1 MKKTTKD
8 FKSHALY
15 FFLYCPLGA
24 MTPLIGQYLNSIGF
38 SGTQVGVVTS
48 MGTASAVLFGLLW
61 GRVYSNTQ
69 SKRRLIAAMFL
80 AAGIFSILTL
90 STKVFFT
97 YVTIYAAMYAF
108 QGPVYGLCDSLVIAN
123 GDNFSKVRSFGAV
136 GFSAAVYITG
146 SYAEAH
152 GLKSIFYIYAMT
164 FAVAAIIVLRMKEP
178 PHYKNNDGS
187 RKNSAKELFRDKK
200 YVHLLICSFFV
211 FGCAIANSTYF
222 GYLYREGGGTI
233 YGIGVAFLLMA
244 GSEAVFMLL
253 VPRINKVLPTERLT
267 VIAVGLCA
275 LRFAF
280 YAFGPGYKLL
290 LATFFLQGMSN
301 GIIWVEFIKYFGKI
315 PEPRL
320 SSLGI
325 STFHAIG
332 NNFSSI
338 VCSLLGGILLDA
350 FGARGCYLFF
360 AIWNGLAF
368 VLYLLW
374 GLQKGGETSEK

>member
-15 FFLYCPLGA
+15 FFLYCPLSA

-123 GDNFSKVRSFGAV
+123 GDNFSKVRSFGAI

-178 PHYKNNDGS
+178 AS
-187 RKNSAKELFRDKK
+187 
-200 YVHLLICSFFV
+200 
-211 FGCAIANSTYF
+211 
-222 GYLYREGGGTI
+222 
-233 YGIGVAFLLMA
+233 
-244 GSEAVFMLL
+244 
-253 VPRINKVLPTERLT
+253 
-267 VIAVGLCA
+267 
-275 LRFAF
+275 
-280 YAFGPGYKLL
+280 
-290 LATFFLQGMSN
+290 
-301 GIIWVEFIKYFGKI
+301 
-315 PEPRL
+315 
-320 SSLGI
+320 
-325 STFHAIG
+325 
-332 NNFSSI
+332 
-338 VCSLLGGILLDA
+338 
-350 FGARGCYLFF
+350 
-360 AIWNGLAF
+360 
-368 VLYLLW
+368 
-374 GLQKGGETSEK
+374 LQK

>member
-1 MKKTTKD
+1 MKNTTKD
-8 FKSHALY
+8 FKSYGLY

-24 MTPLIGQYLNSIGF
+24 LTPLIGQYLNSIGF
-38 SGTQVGVVTS
+38 TGTQVGIVTS
-48 MGTASAVLFGLLW
+48 MGTASAVLFGLIW
-61 GRVYSNTQ
+61 GRRYSNTQ
-69 SKRRLIAAMFL
+69 SKRRLIAIMFV
-80 AAGIFSILTL
+80 AAGAFSMLTL
-90 STKVFFT
+90 STKAFLI
-97 YVTIYAAMYAF
+97 YTILYAGMYAF
-108 QGPVYGLCDSLVIAN
+108 QGPVYGMCDSLVIAN
-123 GDNFSKVRSFGAV
+123 GENFPRVRAFGAI
-136 GFSAAVYITG
+136 GFSIAVYITG
-146 SYAEAH
+146 SFAEAR
-152 GLKSIFYIYAMT
+152 GLESIFYIYAIT
-164 FAVAAIIVLRMKEP
+164 FVIAAAIVLRMKEP
-178 PHYKNNDGS
+178 PHYKRQDGLK
-187 RKNSAKELFRDKK
+187 KNSCRELFHDKK

-253 VPRINKVLPTERLT
+253 VPRINKVLPTEKLT

-280 YAFGPGYKLL
+280 YSFGPGYKLL
-290 LATFFLQGMSN
+290 LGTFFLQGMSN

-315 PEPRL
+315 TEPRL
-320 SSLGI
+320 SSLAI

-338 VCSLLGGILLDA
+338 LCSLAGGMILDA

-360 AIWNGLAF
+360 AIWNGIAF
-368 VLYLLW
+368 VLYLIW
-374 GLQKGGETSEK
+374 GLQRKDVN